1 MSAEKTVTIKINE
14 KLLAEIKEL
23 AKKHN
28 PRWDDDFCAEDY
40 AGGNFD
46 DGHDAGM
53 SHGEIDL
60 AQRIIEGIIETA

>member
-1 MSAEKTVTIKINE
+1 MRAEKINLIQISIDEKILNE
-14 KLLAEIKEL
+14 LKEL

-28 PRWDDDFCAEDY
+28 PRWDDDFNAEDY

-53 SHGEIDL
+53 RHGEIDL
-60 AQRIIEGIIETA
+60 AQRVVVAIVE

>member
-1 MSAEKTVTIKINE
+1 MSAEKTELVQIRIDKKVLDE
-14 KLLAEIKEL
+14 LKKL

-28 PRWDDDFCAEDY
+28 PRYDDDFNAEDY

-53 SHGEIDL
+53 NHGEIDL
-60 AQRIIEGIIETA
+60 AQRVICAIVE